1 MVVEDGTGR
10 AGDEDEGAPLV
21 GGPGGGD
28 GAGGA
33 PPPLPTLGATI
44 SSNLR
49 RHNDETMQK
58 AGVAGVVAFAC
69 VLFCTFFA
77 GIIWVVVASGKASYG
92 PKDTDIDVWAWRA
105 TWNPHVSKSKH
116 RPMTWPEDK
125 EARGIYAS
133 NFWHWSKGGAA
144 IGVLCAPIAVFLV
157 FFCGALC
164 FASMSAIMAHRGRQ
178 HAAAQE
184 REGRREV

>member
-1 MVVEDGTGR
+1 M
-10 AGDEDEGAPLV
+10 V
-21 GGPGGGD
+21 GGRGGGE

-58 AGVAGVVAFAC
+58 AGMAGVIAFAS
-69 VLFCTFFA
+69 VLMCTWIV
-77 GIIWVVVASGKASYG
+77 GVTWMVVASSKAHYG
-92 PKDTDIDVWAWRA
+92 PKDTDVDIWAFRWAWS
-105 TWNPHVSKSKH
+105 PYVSKSKH
-116 RPMTWPEDK
+116 RPMTWPEEK
-125 EARGIYAS
+125 EARGIYNS

-144 IGVLCAPIAVFLV
+144 IVVFCAPIAVFLLI
-157 FFCGALC
+157 FCGVLC
-164 FASMSAIMAHRGRQ
+164 VASMSAILVHRGRQ
-178 HAAAQE
+178 HAAARE